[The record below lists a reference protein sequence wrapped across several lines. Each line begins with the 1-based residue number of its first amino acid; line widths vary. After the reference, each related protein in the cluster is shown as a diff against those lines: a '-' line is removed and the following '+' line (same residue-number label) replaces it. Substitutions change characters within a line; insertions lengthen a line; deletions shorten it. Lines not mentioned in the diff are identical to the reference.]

1 MYMYVKLPPEDL
13 NHDTY
18 PSHLI
23 STYTCKVTIAL
34 RVCGGRVRLF
44 LDEQAFVYANDAK
57 INI

>member
-1 MYMYVKLPPEDL
+1 MYVKLPPRDL

-18 PSHLI
+18 PSHLT
-23 STYTCKVTIAL
+23 STYTYGVTFAL